1 MAINLQQFTR
11 HFHTLLHFRLRWTRG
26 QHMCWRSSKHTWL
39 TVWSDCVRTV
49 HVPVWLFGHFWKWS
63 YFWGFNRNRFIFYL
77 KDVHPIK
84 IHRGTREIFVLGRD
98 VSFEA
103 NCTFFLCLCTT
114 KILVQF
120 YCHRPK
126 MQNSPKM
133 ANPSQASP
141 KATPQASC
149 SLPQRSS
156 RCSWQVGAISVVT
169 DDNSNLA
176 LCHFFFPITVSPVNN
191 CAQWPYF

>member
-1 MAINLQQFTR
+1 MYIQLKYTEG
-11 HFHTLLHFRLRWTRG
+11 HVK
-26 QHMCWRSSKHTWL
+26 SS
-39 TVWSDCVRTV
+39 
-49 HVPVWLFGHFWKWS
+49 
-63 YFWGFNRNRFIFYL
+63 FWGEMYL
-77 KDVHPIK
+77 LKK
-84 IHRGTREIFVLGRD
+84 MAL
-98 VSFEA
+98 
-103 NCTFFLCLCTT
+103 LCLCTT
-114 KILVQF
+114 NILVQF

-176 LCHFFFPITVSPVNN
+176 LCHFFFPNYSFTGEQLCPMAIFLKSRWKM
-191 CAQWPYF
+191 CAILFQY